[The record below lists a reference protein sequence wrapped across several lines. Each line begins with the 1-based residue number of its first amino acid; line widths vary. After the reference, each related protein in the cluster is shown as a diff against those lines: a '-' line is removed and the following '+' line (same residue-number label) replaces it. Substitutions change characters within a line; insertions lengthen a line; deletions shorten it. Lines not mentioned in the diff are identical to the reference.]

1 MRSSRTPATG
11 IRAAWLAAGL
21 VVSLNAFAEI
31 DLTGMWMARIH
42 EDEPE
47 RGTGP
52 SLVEYQG
59 LPINDSA
66 RQRALSWD
74 PSLHTLEEYQCRPHP
89 ADYGSR
95 HSHMRIWKDVNPE
108 TQEVTAW
115 RSRRVWQAVERTIW
129 MDNGRITRPPEYA
142 GHSWQGFSVARWE
155 GDVLAIETTHL
166 KMSYVRRN
174 GVPRSDKAVLREHL
188 ARHGNHLT
196 FVTVL
201 SDPVY
206 LTEPL
211 IRTSDYELDVKQ
223 GVTPYPCD
231 VVVEITGRP
240 KGFVPH
246 YLPGQ
251 NPFKREFAETYR
263 LTEDAVLGGAHTMY
277 PEYLEKARSGPVAA
291 R

>member
-1 MRSSRTPATG
+1 MRSTRAPASG

-155 GDVLAIETTHL
+155 GDVLAIDTTHL
-166 KMSYVRRN
+166 KMAYVRRN

-188 ARHGNHLT
+188 ARHGNYLT

-211 IRTSDYELDVKQ
+211 IRTSDYELDVRQ

-246 YLPGQ
+246 YLPGK
-251 NPFKREFAETYR
+251 NPFKLEFAETYR

-277 PEYLEKARSGPVAA
+277 PEYLGKVRSGPVAA